1 MGSGGRT
8 PVWTSAVLEVEG
20 GRREFEA
27 LRTMLFNLRPRANPG
42 LAAGFLCVVVIVV
55 GRVPPRHVSS
65 PSSSSA
71 PVLRWGWERDR
82 WGRWGECIGCEA
94 RSILG

>member
-20 GRREFEA
+20 GRRVFEA
-27 LRTMLFNLRPRANPG
+27 LRMMFFNLRPRANPG

-65 PSSSSA
+65 PSRERH
-71 PVLRWGWERDR
+71 VRDGLERDR
-82 WGRWGECIGCEA
+82 WRMWEVLDWECIA
-94 RSILG
+94 